1 MVRIAAV
8 KAVGQRFS
16 LALFLAVAI
25 GLIAFGRIDPAT
37 VAAMQARVT
46 DIAAPVLDAFAQ
58 PTRTVSSVVAE
69 VDALARLRDQNAQL
83 LAQNAALQQFR
94 EAAYRLEAENLSL
107 QMLLNYRPPEPH
119 ALITGRV
126 MADNSGA
133 FVRSLA
139 LALGAENGVRDGM
152 AVLGGSGLIGRTVQT
167 GDRSSRILLITDLNA
182 RIPVMVEGSRYRAV
196 MAGDNTYRPRLL
208 HLPPEAEVLTGER
221 VVTSGHGGMFP
232 PGLPVGVVMRDAPDG
247 AIRVQPLEDLSRVEY
262 ARVVD
267 FSPWVAEAG
276 MGSRFDTSTYA
287 VPRRTVPAPDGA
299 NTPGP
304 TASGEAAVPR

>member
-16 LALFLAVAI
+16 LALFLIAAV

-37 VAAMQARVT
+37 VSLVQARVT
-46 DIAAPVLDAFAQ
+46 DAAAPILDAFAQ
-58 PTRTVSSVVAE
+58 PTRTASAIVAE
-69 VDALARLRDQNAQL
+69 VDMLTALREENARLLAENAT
-83 LAQNAALQQFR
+83 LQQFR
-94 EAAYRLEAENLSL
+94 EAAYRLEAENLTL

-119 ALITGRV
+119 NLITGRV

-139 LALGAENGVRDGM
+139 LAIGSENGVRDGL

-167 GDRSSRILLITDLNA
+167 GDRSSRVLLITDLNA
-182 RIPVMVEGSRYRAV
+182 RIPVTVEGSRHRAV
-196 MAGDNTYRPRLL
+196 MAGDNSPRPRLV
-208 HLPPEAEVLTGER
+208 HLPPDAELLPGER

-232 PGLPVGVVMRDAPDG
+232 PGLPVGVIVRDGPDG
-247 AIRVQPLEDLSRVEY
+247 AIRVQPLEDLSRIEY

-267 FSPWVAEAG
+267 FSPWVAEAAV
-276 MGSRFDTSTYA
+276 GSRFDATTAFSL
-287 VPRRTVPAPDGA
+287 PRRTVTGRGLAGDGA
-299 NTPGP
+299 IG
-304 TASGEAAVPR
+304 SAVP